1 MSWSDIQSGSNVF
14 SEKLDRLSPGLSSGT
29 SLSYTFVVLVALCR
43 DSRMGFDGGGG
54 LDFLDLSEDFFLK
67 YPFSTPCLLL
77 DSTEQT
83 ERESL
88 VVARRKVSH
97 KRCLRACLPS
107 QFLKII

>member
-1 MSWSDIQSGSNVF
+1 MF
-14 SEKLDRLSPGLSSGT
+14 SEKFDRLRPGLSSGT
-29 SLSYTFVVLVALCR
+29 SVSYTFVVLVALWR
-43 DSRMGFDGGGG
+43 ESRIGFDGGGG

-67 YPFSTPCLLL
+67 YPFSTPCLL

-97 KRCLRACLPS
+97 KRAFRACLPS
-107 QFLKII
+107 QFL